1 MDLPV
6 RCQPR
11 RCRDGPWPVP
21 RHAPGR
27 LVTVTALRSRSS
39 ACPLCAKSGPHS
51 AFARLTTGGH
61 FRLDSFVLKT
71 ILSLRVTCSRQ
82 CQLALHATDEPGK
95 RGERSLVLE
104 AGNP

>member
-1 MDLPV
+1 MRYDGMSALV
-6 RCQPR
+6 RSGHLG
-11 RCRDGPWPVP
+11 DHVVGPI
-21 RHAPGR
+21 
-27 LVTVTALRSRSS
+27 S
-39 ACPLCAKSGPHS
+39 AKSGPHS

-61 FRLDSFVLKT
+61 FRLDSFVLTT

-104 AGNP
+104 PGNP

>member
-1 MDLPV
+1 MRDV
-6 RCQPR
+6 RFTLKSGHTQSRHPR
-11 RCRDGPWPVP
+11 
-21 RHAPGR
+21 
-27 LVTVTALRSRSS
+27 LLS
-39 ACPLCAKSGPHS
+39 AKSGPHS

-61 FRLDSFVLKT
+61 FRLDSFVLTT

-104 AGNP
+104 PGNP